1 MSDYVEIFNPDPIV
15 IPAQEEKTY
24 PNLYAREFYVYPPD
38 AEGKQALVSNLR
50 SYNKD
55 TKEMYPF
62 EDRDQKFALDD
73 IFLEAERVPLFKQ
86 VLGGILTCISLGIE
100 ERKLIADLSADPSNE
115 ELQADLAAVHAAMGI
130 QP

>member
-1 MSDYVEIFNPDPIV
+1 
-15 IPAQEEKTY
+15 
-24 PNLYAREFYVYPPD
+24 
-38 AEGKQALVSNLR
+38 
-50 SYNKD
+50 
-55 TKEMYPF
+55 
-62 EDRDQKFALDD
+62 
-73 IFLEAERVPLFKQ
+73 LFKQ